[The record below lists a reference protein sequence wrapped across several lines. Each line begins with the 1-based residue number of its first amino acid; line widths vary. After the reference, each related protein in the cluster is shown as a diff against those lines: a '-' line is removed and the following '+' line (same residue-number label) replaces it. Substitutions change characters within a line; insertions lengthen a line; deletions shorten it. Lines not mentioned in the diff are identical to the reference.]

1 VIDPGSAAS
10 FVEALRVGIS
20 MLRDALGLGKDVKDA
35 LPSSEKKQAMD
46 RGLEQAER
54 QLLLAEAQIAQA
66 LGYHFCQCTFPP
78 QIMLSKG
85 YHSYQEVFACPKCG
99 KKWPPPEIPF
109 PEVVADFDP
118 RV

>member
-1 VIDPGSAAS
+1 MIDPASAALA
-10 FVEALRVGIS
+10 VEALRTGIS
-20 MLRDALGLGKDVKDA
+20 MLRDALGLVKDVKDA
-35 LPSSEKKQAMD
+35 LPSSDKKQALD

-66 LGYHFCQCTFPP
+66 LGYHLCQCTFPP

-99 KKWPPPEIPF
+99 KKWPPPEIPY

-118 RV
+118 RE